1 MKGVGAENLTD
12 GSQLKSVFSAI
23 YWLLKPF
30 KRKIVALNLVYV
42 TLTVLDLISLA
53 FLGYYLSVLL
63 GGQPAGFLHKL
74 ALRCFGSEIDLLSLF
89 LILVFLVRGC
99 FGILAT
105 YFTNRVVTLIESQVK
120 LELLQG
126 YQSLPYTEWAK
137 KNSSDYI
144 NTLNVVVPKVF
155 TVLVL
160 PLFKMLSDSI
170 LAGAILIFF
179 FFLNLKA
186 FLLFTALIIAFAGLY
201 DWAIKKR
208 LGILSRQ
215 FKTLSVGL
223 LSETRNTMDGAKEI
237 RVFSIENF
245 FSDRFS
251 NLAQE
256 YGRSQ
261 SLLNTFSQAPRYFLE
276 LIIVSFVGILVFLAH
291 RSGESSVELLAMFG
305 VFSGG
310 ALRLAPTL
318 SLTLSLATNLRF
330 YRETMFKLAEEF
342 KRCQKIN
349 SEKKEL
355 DVSGSSRI
363 GQISIRNLHFRYMPS
378 AGWAVKGLDLDL
390 KSGDTLAI
398 LGESGSGK
406 TTLIDL
412 LLGLI
417 YPQEGAITV
426 FDSQGKQMS
435 CGLKGRVSY
444 IPQQPLLIDDSLKRN
459 VALGIPDSEIDDG
472 RVWAALEKA
481 NLRSFAAN
489 LSNGLN
495 TVIGDRGNT
504 LSGGQKQ
511 RVVLARTFYFDK
523 PVICLDE
530 ATSALDVENEA
541 AIIREFLSNCKNK
554 IVIAITHR
562 PEVASCFSRQIKMEP
577 SA

>member
-1 MKGVGAENLTD
+1 MLRTRKIQSVKGVGAENLTD
-12 GSQLKSVFSAI
+12 LSQPKSVFSAI

-30 KRKIVALNLVYV
+30 ERKIVVLNLVYV
-42 TLTVLDLISLA
+42 TLTCIDLFSLA

-63 GGQPAGFLHKL
+63 GGQPVGSLHQL
-74 ALRCFGSEIDLLSLF
+74 ALRCFGSEIDLLSLI

-99 FGILAT
+99 FGTLAT

-170 LAGAILIFF
+170 LAGAIFIFF

-201 DWAIKKR
+201 DLAIKKR
-208 LGILSRQ
+208 LGTLSRK

-251 NLAQE
+251 QLAVE

-291 RSGESSVELLAMFG
+291 RSG
-305 VFSGG
+305 
-310 ALRLAPTL
+310 
-318 SLTLSLATNLRF
+318 
-330 YRETMFKLAEEF
+330 
-342 KRCQKIN
+342 
-349 SEKKEL
+349 
-355 DVSGSSRI
+355 
-363 GQISIRNLHFRYMPS
+363 
-378 AGWAVKGLDLDL
+378 
-390 KSGDTLAI
+390 
-398 LGESGSGK
+398 
-406 TTLIDL
+406 
-412 LLGLI
+412 
-417 YPQEGAITV
+417 
-426 FDSQGKQMS
+426 
-435 CGLKGRVSY
+435 
-444 IPQQPLLIDDSLKRN
+444 
-459 VALGIPDSEIDDG
+459 
-472 RVWAALEKA
+472 
-481 NLRSFAAN
+481 
-489 LSNGLN
+489 
-495 TVIGDRGNT
+495 
-504 LSGGQKQ
+504 
-511 RVVLARTFYFDK
+511 
-523 PVICLDE
+523 
-530 ATSALDVENEA
+530 
-541 AIIREFLSNCKNK
+541 
-554 IVIAITHR
+554 
-562 PEVASCFSRQIKMEP
+562 
-577 SA
+577 